1 MVSLTYLPRNEAMRR
16 PRPIYPRLSLVGR
29 LVIGAS
35 LGLLVGGCLPQ
46 PGPEPHVITVWQ
58 PFDASLQPA
67 LDHVVAEFERSHPG
81 IKVRM
86 SFASND
92 LTSSQ
97 KLFLAIAGGVGPDV
111 TFVDGQ
117 QLSEWAARGA
127 LADLTESFEKSD
139 LKKEDFWI
147 PRWKESTFRNHVYAI
162 PWGADPN
169 FAFVWNKDMF
179 RKAGLDPEKPPRTID
194 DLDRMADKLTVVDK
208 QGNISILGI
217 NPWEWE
223 GANSMFTW
231 GYAFGGSLYKEPDQ
245 DHPLGTVTADDPKVV
260 EALEW
265 MAKFGRKYDVRKVN
279 SFTTQV
285 IGIGND
291 PFFAGKSAMRLMH
304 VSQIKQLRKYA
315 PTMDFGIGLIPAP
328 LDGEYPNGWIGG
340 WSLAVP
346 RNKKVRP
353 EAFEFIKWM
362 CTSKEAT
369 TIEANEMEQFPA
381 YAKSQVFERLSKDP
395 IRGVFYKILAN
406 AKHVRTLMPV
416 QGYYMERIGRAM
428 DEVLYG
434 GKAPAAALGQVR
446 VDVSKRLEAVADD
459 LAQHENKEQKQK

>member
-1 MVSLTYLPRNEAMRR
+1 MRQKR
-16 PRPIYPRLSLVGR
+16 STSRFRTIALWVL
-29 LVIGAS
+29 GAS
-35 LGLLVGGCLPQ
+35 LGVCAGGCLPQ
-46 PGPEPHVITVWQ
+46 PSPEPHVITIWQ

-67 LDHVVAEFERSHPG
+67 LDHLVTAFESSHPG
-81 IKVRM
+81 VKVHM

-127 LADLTESFEKSD
+127 LADLTEPFENSG
-139 LKKEDFWI
+139 LKKEDFWT
-147 PRWKESTFRNHVYAI
+147 PRWKESTFRDHVYAI

-169 FAFVWNKDMF
+169 FAFLWNKDMF
-179 RKAGLDPEKPPRTID
+179 RKAGLDPEKPPRTIE
-194 DLDRMADKLTVVDK
+194 DLDRLADRLTVVDK

-231 GYAFGGSLYKEPDQ
+231 GYAFGGDLYKEPDQ

-260 EALEW
+260 EALAW
-265 MAKFGRKYDVRKVN
+265 MANFGRKYDVRKVN

-304 VSQIKQLRKYA
+304 VSQIKQLHQYA

-346 RNKKVRP
+346 RNKQVRP

-362 CTSKEAT
+362 CTSTEAT

-381 YAKSQVFERLSKDP
+381 FAKSPVFERLSKDP

-406 AKHVRTLMPV
+406 ARHVRTLMPV

-434 GKAPAAALGQVR
+434 GKDPALALGQVR

-459 LAQHENKEQKQK
+459 LAQHEGIGQTKKL

>member
-1 MVSLTYLPRNEAMRR
+1 ML
-16 PRPIYPRLSLVGR
+16 
-29 LVIGAS
+29 
-35 LGLLVGGCLPQ
+35 GGCLSQ
-46 PGPEPHVITVWQ
+46 PSPEAHVVTIWQ
-58 PFDASLQPA
+58 PFDATDQAA
-67 LDHVVAEFERSHPG
+67 LDHIVAAFERTHPG

-86 SFASND
+86 SYASND

-127 LADLTESFEKSD
+127 LADLTDSFDKSG
-139 LKKEDFWI
+139 LKPEDFWT
-147 PRWKESTFRNHVYAI
+147 PRWKESTFRGHVFAI

-179 RKAGLDPEKPPRTID
+179 RKVGLDPEKPPRTID
-194 DLDRMADKLTVVDK
+194 DLDRMVDKLTVVDK
-208 QGNISILGI
+208 QGNITTLGI
-217 NPWEWE
+217 NPWEWS

-231 GYAFGGSLYKEPDQ
+231 GYAFGGNLYKEPDAA
-245 DHPLGTVTADDPKVV
+245 HPLGTVTADDPKVV

-279 SFTTQV
+279 SFSTQV
-285 IGIGND
+285 VGIGND
-291 PFFAGKSAMRLMH
+291 PFYAGKAAMRLLH
-304 VSQIKQLRKYA
+304 VSQIKTLHQYA
-315 PTMDFGIGLIPAP
+315 PTMDLGIGLIPAP

-346 RNKKVRP
+346 RNRQVRP

-362 CTSKEAT
+362 CTSDEAT
-369 TIEANEMEQFPA
+369 AIEANEMEQFPA
-381 YAKSQVFERLSKDP
+381 YAKSPVFGRLSKDP
-395 IRGVFYKILAN
+395 VRGVFYQILAH

-434 GKAPAAALGQVR
+434 GASPREALAKVT
-446 VDVSKRLEAVADD
+446 VDVSKRLQAVSDE
-459 LAQHENKEQKQK
+459 LAMHDSGGGGHRQ